1 MGKGNGSF
9 YIGLDYNPTFNGI
22 KDLKIIGETDEDE
35 MDVLTGARGLFPMN
49 ALASNV
55 TDFNSYH
62 FDWSTP
68 LPGLEFGNS
77 TLALGGSIGYRIG
90 GARVEVGIGHERF
103 VIKGGDDTAFLLGR
117 ELALD
122 TARGQLLSSALGRMS
137 MGDVRRLKKE
147 VVGSIGRGTASPV
160 RAMFSRKISDGDTL
174 LAGEMV
180 GVDEGLVIQELSR
193 PEELEKLQHELA
205 KQVSKLAEL
214 GELKW
219 LEQLETLETEELEQG
234 LEGALKALGVEAS
247 VQELVQRFKKEIADG
262 KTPEEIKL
270 EWIKEIE
277 AKKLEEVKAKVKGS
291 ELAEHLDKTWL
302 LRRIGRVGQELA
314 AIRGLKGEIEDL
326 KGPEARTSLEQLEA
340 KKLEEVEAAKKE
352 VVTKVGFNELGL
364 KEAEWKKLG
373 STEKLKR
380 VQEVAEKRKLGE
392 LKDKLK
398 SKLEELAAIRELRAL
413 GLEER
418 LRELAEVK
426 EVRALAEK
434 RKELDVQGGL
444 QLTERIRALGGQLDR
459 LEARRLAESTEGNLE
474 EVWILGNLGQLD
486 ELATGKKLR
495 ESEATRAT
503 LKQLKE
509 IKLVDLERKLE
520 TMGELKKE
528 IEKLKK
534 QGDLEQ
540 LEAKKIKEVEAA
552 LEKVKSR
559 DRGVSNLQEK
569 IKEVKEAGKLKEAKI
584 TKLKELVKELEK
596 PGTVSQGE
604 LKEGK
609 ENLKSKLEEL
619 AAIRELKE
627 LGLKDWLRLRTLE
640 ELTEIAEKRGVATVM
655 KAALTNA
662 MEITKNRGWT
672 DYLNSL
678 DVSERANAARELIAA
693 EKIRKWARDINSL
706 DADERAMV
714 AGALTLFLTPS
725 TTV

>member
-1 MGKGNGSF
+1 
-9 YIGLDYNPTFNGI
+9 
-22 KDLKIIGETDEDE
+22 
-35 MDVLTGARGLFPMN
+35 
-49 ALASNV
+49 
-55 TDFNSYH
+55 
-62 FDWSTP
+62 
-68 LPGLEFGNS
+68 
-77 TLALGGSIGYRIG
+77 
-90 GARVEVGIGHERF
+90 
-103 VIKGGDDTAFLLGR
+103 
-117 ELALD
+117 
-122 TARGQLLSSALGRMS
+122 
-137 MGDVRRLKKE
+137 
-147 VVGSIGRGTASPV
+147 
-160 RAMFSRKISDGDTL
+160 
-174 LAGEMV
+174 
-180 GVDEGLVIQELSR
+180 
-193 PEELEKLQHELA
+193 
-205 KQVSKLAEL
+205 L

-234 LEGALKALGVEAS
+234 LEGALKALGVEKDKAA
-247 VQELVQRFKKEIADG
+247 LVKEFKEKIDNG

-277 AKKLEEVKAKVKGS
+277 KKKMEEVEAAKEEVEIFLGLLHNNDTEAKKIKEKLRELGAGKLKELVKKLEELAKKLEPKVGGNTGFQGQVGLVKDLKKKL
-291 ELAEHLDKTWL
+291 E
-302 LRRIGRVGQELA
+302 ELA

-340 KKLEEVEAAKKE
+340 KKLEEVKEKAKKE
-352 VVTKVGFNELGL
+352 AFILGELTKADGSAEKWAKGERSCGDLKQPETIKDLGGLVQEVKELEEKWV
-364 KEAEWKKLG
+364 KELEAKKLG
-373 STEKLKR
+373 EQWKKGFKGQVDMLKN
-380 VQEVAEKRKLGE
+380 
-392 LKDKLK
+392 LK

-418 LRELAEVK
+418 LRELAEIK

-474 EVWILGNLGQLD
+474 EVWILGKLGQLD

-609 ENLKSKLEEL
+609 ENLKKKLEEL

-662 MEITKNRGWT
+662 MEMAKNRG
-672 DYLNSL
+672 
-678 DVSERANAARELIAA
+678 
-693 EKIRKWARDINSL
+693 
-706 DADERAMV
+706 
-714 AGALTLFLTPS
+714 
-725 TTV
+725 